1 MGLFGGSDRASQLV
15 AEANGESVTKKR
27 LSNTGGRLF
36 TWLRDRPVIDYLE
49 PGDNASAGEQP
60 QYILFNQSKG
70 LRIFD
75 DEVKRTE
82 EYPVHGNYMSVCT
95 ITDRRILFVV
105 PLGEGDQVWDFSF
118 EEIDGVAANELD
130 SRHFR
135 LDLKKENHLF
145 TFPIN
150 SGYLKGDE
158 IEDIE
163 NYLCST
169 IGLVQLASNDELV
182 KSARDHQENVETY
195 ANSPTSVAGLDLSEY
210 LRSDESSQ
218 FVFRNRTRGLYVR
231 ESDDSMA
238 DSRHYT
244 PSSGHSAHVLLT
256 DQRVLFLIGRN
267 RGYRDQSVDYETISW
282 IDINVGKAHHE
293 LKLRAADGIY
303 DFAIGRETDR
313 DTLWDAEDYLR
324 DEIGLASKLQ
334 ASKRSGTGRG
344 SGLSTGSQ
352 APTTI
357 NSAGGI
363 DVPNG
368 VDDSPIPA
376 DGLAELMRE
385 MDSYSFE
392 TLVADLWQLQGW
404 TTNVTNESGDMG
416 IDVVAEKNDPIPQKQ
431 LIQAKRYQNGN
442 TIGSSK
448 IQQYSSLRQQEPGAD
463 SVAVVTTSSFTT
475 QAQEIADQLNVKLV
489 DIDLLCEIVDGLNAY
504 DVVRWHAGSR
514 LSEFEFEQE
523 PTAKDLEPDAESETT
538 DSTPPDSRRDTI
550 SHETNGGETSQNE
563 PDPID
568 EIRRVR
574 ELYEEGVISEEEFE
588 VKKQEL
594 LDRI

>member
-1 MGLFGGSDRASQLV
+1 MGLFGGSDRASELV
-15 AEANGESVTKKR
+15 SKAQGESVTKKR
-27 LSNTGGRLF
+27 LARTGGRLV
-36 TWLRDRPVIDYLE
+36 TWLRDRPIIDYLDS
-49 PGDNASAGEQP
+49 GDGSSVGEQP
-60 QYILFNQSKG
+60 HYIFFNQSKG
-70 LRIFD
+70 LRIYD
-75 DEVKRTE
+75 DEVERSE

-95 ITDRRILFVV
+95 ITDERILFII
-105 PLGEGDQVWDFSF
+105 PLGEGDQVWDFSY
-118 EEIDGVAANELD
+118 EEIDGVAASELD

-135 LDLKKENHLF
+135 LDIKRDEHLF

-150 SGYLKGDE
+150 SGYLKGDDIE
-158 IEDIE
+158 VIED
-163 NYLCST
+163 YLCSA
-169 IGLVQLASNDELV
+169 IGLTRLTPNNEFV
-182 KSARDHQENVETY
+182 KNARDNQGNVETY
-195 ANSPTSVAGLDLSEY
+195 ANSPTTVAGLNLNEY
-210 LRSDESSQ
+210 LRDDESSR

-231 ESDDSMA
+231 ESDDALA

-244 PSSGHSAHVLLT
+244 PSSGQSAYAILT
-256 DQRVLFLIGRN
+256 NRRVLFLIGRD
-267 RGYRDQSVDYETISW
+267 RGYRDRSVDYETVVW
-282 IDINVGKAHHE
+282 VDINAGKAHHE

-303 DFAIGRETDR
+303 DFSIGRDTDR
-313 DTLWDAEDYLR
+313 DTIWDAEDYLR

-334 ASKRSGTGRG
+334 ASKRSGTEQG
-344 SGLSTGSQ
+344 SGFPTGSQ

-357 NSAGGI
+357 TSAGSI
-363 DVPNG
+363 DVPDG
-368 VDDSPIPA
+368 VDNSPIPA

-448 IQQYSSLRQQEPGAD
+448 IQQYSSLRQQEPGVD
-463 SVAVVTTSSFTT
+463 SVAVVTTSSFTN
-475 QAQEIADQLNVKLV
+475 QGQEIADQLNVKLV
-489 DIDLLCEIVDGLNAY
+489 DIDLLCEIVDGLDAY

-514 LSEFEFEQE
+514 LSEFEFKQE
-523 PTAKDLEPDAESETT
+523 PTATGVKSEAETEAADSMTPNDQETV
-538 DSTPPDSRRDTI
+538 SAEVHS
-550 SHETNGGETSQNE
+550 GEVIQDE

-574 ELYEEGVISEEEFE
+574 ELYEEGILSEEEFE
-588 VKKQEL
+588 MKKQEL
-594 LDRI
+594 LDRV